1 MNITMNSDYFLTM
14 CFGGGAL
21 LLFVGGAVEYAR
33 KGGSADMIK
42 ETRTLRKENEKLREI
57 IYDFTKHPVVRT
69 SPTNAVTSRRLSAV
83 KP

>member
-14 CFGGGAL
+14 IFCGGAMLFL
-21 LLFVGGAVEYAR
+21 LGGAVEYAR
-33 KGGSADMIK
+33 KNGSADMIK
-42 ETRTLRKENEKLREI
+42 EIRTLRRENEKLREI

-69 SPTNAVTSRRLSAV
+69 SPTNAVTSRRLSSV